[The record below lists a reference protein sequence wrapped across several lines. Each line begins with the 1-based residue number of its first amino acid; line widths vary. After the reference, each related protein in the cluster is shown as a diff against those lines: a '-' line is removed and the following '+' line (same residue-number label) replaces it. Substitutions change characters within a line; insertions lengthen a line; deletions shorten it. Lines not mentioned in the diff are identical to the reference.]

1 MCAWMY
7 LSLEYCRQRGVEE
20 LHLID
25 PQGARP
31 CCNWTGFKFIVYP
44 CSERSPFMM
53 QPRHII
59 TVTNNKF
66 SLYSC
71 VQVDMVAFVLKSG
84 SGALNMFVATMV
96 LSGGLF
102 SRKSGWNAPTHVK

>member
-1 MCAWMY
+1 
-7 LSLEYCRQRGVEE
+7 
-20 LHLID
+20 
-25 PQGARP
+25 
-31 CCNWTGFKFIVYP
+31 
-44 CSERSPFMM
+44 MM

-59 TVTNNKF
+59 TVTSNKF

-84 SGALNMFVATMV
+84 SGVLNTFVATMV

-102 SRKSGWNAPTHVK
+102 SRKSGWIASTHAKYQSKIEKLSGALPLMVRRTVRVRYTYGVRLNQAFEWSYAFKGLNRSSAS